1 MNKNGILRTML
12 FVPANSWK
20 MIISAATE
28 GEDAV
33 ILDLEDACPV
43 GEKETG
49 RILARDGVP
58 ILKRGNV
65 DVFVRVNSFDT
76 GLTEE
81 DLSYVVAKGLD
92 GVMLPKVESKEDIS
106 KLDQLLREE
115 EGKKEIEL
123 NSIAIFPLLETPKGI
138 LAISEIIS
146 ANQRVIGVSF
156 GAGDYSRE
164 IGAGMGVTRLSP
176 EENFLMA
183 FHPRCSIALAARAAG
198 ILAID
203 SPFFG
208 SAIDIEGLKEESQK
222 VKLLGFTGK
231 LLTHPRHINPINQVF
246 SPSEE
251 DINFA
256 KQVIKAYEEAKARGA
271 GATSLGGRMVDYGSY
286 KRAVNLLSI
295 AERMAEREKRSLHD

>member
-1 MNKNGILRTML
+1 ML

-20 MIISAATE
+20 MITGAATE
-28 GEDAV
+28 GADAV

-49 RILARDGVP
+49 RILARDCVP
-58 ILKRGNV
+58 MLKENV

-92 GVMLPKVESKEDIS
+92 GIMLPKVESKEDIS
-106 KLDQLLREE
+106 KLDQLLREG
-115 EGKKEIEL
+115 EGKKGIEL
-123 NSIAIFPLLETPKGI
+123 NSIAILPLLETPKGI
-138 LAISEIIS
+138 LAASEIAS
-146 ANQRVIGVSF
+146 VNQRMIGISF

-164 IGAGMGVTRLSP
+164 IGAGMGVTKLSP

-208 SAIDIEGLKEESQK
+208 SIIDIEGLKEESQK
-222 VKLLGFTGK
+222 AKLLGFTGK
-231 LLTHPRHINPINQVF
+231 LLTHPRHIEPINQAF

-251 DINFA
+251 DIDFA
-256 KQVIKAYEEAKARGA
+256 KQVIRAYEEAKARGS

-286 KRAVNLLSI
+286 RRASNLLSI
-295 AERMAEREKRSLHD
+295 AERMAGK